1 MRLNE
6 GKLGAQESVSIAAA
20 AITACS
26 VFLLDSSKAYSQG
39 DSAFISLPLGIG
51 ISTAVFML
59 MWCAMKRLGAHSLN
73 ELMDMCVGRGAGK
86 ILSLLATFI
95 FVLYAY
101 RLMAR
106 FCIMIHGRVF
116 TTAQYE
122 NVALW
127 MVVPVAYAAIKG
139 FECIG
144 RLAKAFA
151 ALIGV
156 LMLVSLAFMLPSY
169 DISRLAPFIGD
180 ISKLMTD
187 TVSRSA
193 DSLGAFLGLLCAAAS
208 LQGADNVKKSGLIS
222 AAIAFVLVLII
233 QLAIGATFT
242 YADLS
247 EMSMPIYI
255 MKMVVLR
262 ESYLFRLDQL
272 NLFSYMIIAMIA
284 AAYFIYCASLTLTR
298 CVRGSDIRPT
308 VVGISALLLA
318 ALRVDHR
325 FEAGIIQRSID
336 FLYDNAYFAAIPF
349 VVAAVAGLIHA
360 RRGKGYE
367 ANN

>member
-6 GKLGAQESVSIAAA
+6 GKLGAQESVSIAAV
-20 AITACS
+20 AITACC
-26 VFLLDSSKAYSQG
+26 VFLLDSSKAYSNG
-39 DSAFISLPLGIG
+39 NSAFISLPLGIAV
-51 ISTAVFML
+51 STAVFML
-59 MWCAMKRLGAHSLN
+59 MWRAMQRLGAHNLN
-73 ELMDMCVGRGAGK
+73 ELLDMCVGRSVGTL
-86 ILSLLATFI
+86 LSLLAAGIFI
-95 FVLYAY
+95 LYAY

-116 TTAQYE
+116 TSAQYE
-122 NVALW
+122 SVVLWIAL
-127 MVVPVAYAAIKG
+127 PVAYAAIKG

-144 RLAKAFA
+144 RLAKALG

-156 LMLVSLAFMLPSY
+156 LMLISLAFMLPSY
-169 DISRLAPFIGD
+169 DISRLAPFIGNMT
-180 ISKLMTD
+180 KLATD

-193 DSLGAFLGLLCAAAS
+193 DSLVAFLGLLCAAGA
-208 LQGADNVKKSGLIS
+208 LQGADNVKRNGLIS
-222 AAIAFVLVLII
+222 AAIGFVLVLII

-242 YADLS
+242 YSDLS

-272 NLFSYMIIAMIA
+272 NLFSYMIVAMIA
-284 AAYFIYCASLTLTR
+284 AAYFVYCAALTLTR
-298 CVRGSDIRPT
+298 CVHGSDIRPT
-308 VVGISALLLA
+308 AVGISAILLVS
-318 ALRVDHR
+318 LRVDHR

-349 VVAAVAGLIHA
+349 AIASVAGLVRA
-360 RRGKGYE
+360 RNGRTHE